1 MQTGLTMVGIELV
14 VTDLDRAVEM
24 FTDVL
29 GCTLL
34 SRGPS
39 GLVVGEVA
47 LIDANGMMVSLLQPA
62 SSGAGTV
69 LAIREPRLSQI
80 VFAAAAAGGGGGAEA
95 VAIEAGFSVVPMDN
109 GGFHLS
115 PESVE
120 GALGLPIAIVVT
132 PLGAE

>member
-1 MQTGLTMVGIELV
+1 MEMGLTMVGIELV
-14 VTDLDRAVEM
+14 VVDLDRAVEM

-62 SSGAGTV
+62 CSGDGTV

-80 VFAAAAAGGGGGAEA
+80 VFGASVSGAEA

>member
-1 MQTGLTMVGIELV
+1 MVGIEIV
-14 VTDLDRAVEM
+14 VADLDRAVEL

-47 LIDANGMMVSLLQPA
+47 LIDANGMMVSLLRPA

-80 VFAAAAAGGGGGAEA
+80 VFGAAAGGAEA

-132 PLGAE
+132 PLEAE